1 MPIQMMAAPLPALIA
16 GGKAAT
22 LGAVGS
28 AAGFGAK
35 KALEAATRKRK
46 RKQGGGAMY
55 RPQKRLDKIAEGA
68 SMFLLGPAPSFSTIG

>member
-46 RKQGGGAMY
+46 QGGGAMY

-68 SMFLLGPAPSFSTIG
+68 SMFLSGPAPSFSTIG